1 MSFNKETLE
10 ILSGIEKRMKF
21 INIMRSLVRVYY
33 PDNIKK
39 MIHGNSD
46 ILSNIIIAILAFIEE
61 KTLGVKQS
69 CSISDIEDFLNEFA
83 ERLPSDCEID
93 SEIMSR
99 YIVTDVLQNGGKPM
113 SYLTY
118 NSATQKFEQTIIR
131 LINEENGKYHLT
143 NDAFDFMFRT
153 KEIESELE
161 YSVTIFRMREYMK
174 RNNYAETLDTS
185 RELIHRIRNMM
196 NTMDDFIKFCKESIS
211 RIPIDKYEAIVRK
224 TEILIDSEYAELE
237 KIQKVAKEHRESMR
251 TAVDS
256 GVGTEEL
263 RKHFKALG
271 EIIKNIQTALEE
283 QRGLINRKRQVS
295 ESYEDILRESFILG
309 SGHINFEKDIMTELK
324 KSPYSPDIT
333 ISKLLH
339 MFSTPAFPK
348 YFSIENFY
356 AFQNKFDDTTKEKS
370 IDISETDEI
379 DDTYMK
385 IRSQRY
391 SDIIVLFIM
400 YANYHDDFTVSDFV
414 ESLSVTQLKN
424 LCEENA
430 LPEVLI
436 SLYAMQELNIEEWRN
451 SEHISIMPNGE
462 FELAWCMNEVDEN
475 LLQMK
480 KIRFSSE
487 KSEYVFTIK
496 NNLQE
501 KKYTLSN
508 FRIEVI
514 R

>member
-1 MSFNKETLE
+1 
-10 ILSGIEKRMKF
+10 
-21 INIMRSLVRVYY
+21 
-33 PDNIKK
+33 
-39 MIHGNSD
+39 
-46 ILSNIIIAILAFIEE
+46 
-61 KTLGVKQS
+61 
-69 CSISDIEDFLNEFA
+69 
-83 ERLPSDCEID
+83 
-93 SEIMSR
+93 
-99 YIVTDVLQNGGKPM
+99 
-113 SYLTY
+113 
-118 NSATQKFEQTIIR
+118 
-131 LINEENGKYHLT
+131 
-143 NDAFDFMFRT
+143 
-153 KEIESELE
+153 
-161 YSVTIFRMREYMK
+161 
-174 RNNYAETLDTS
+174 
-185 RELIHRIRNMM
+185 
-196 NTMDDFIKFCKESIS
+196 
-211 RIPIDKYEAIVRK
+211 
-224 TEILIDSEYAELE
+224 
-237 KIQKVAKEHRESMR
+237 
-251 TAVDS
+251 
-256 GVGTEEL
+256 
-263 RKHFKALG
+263 
-271 EIIKNIQTALEE
+271 
-283 QRGLINRKRQVS
+283 
-295 ESYEDILRESFILG
+295 
-309 SGHINFEKDIMTELK
+309 
-324 KSPYSPDIT
+324 
-333 ISKLLH
+333 

-430 LPEVLI
+430 LPEVLV

-487 KSEYVFTIK
+487 KSEYVFTIR